1 VYYLHAKPWFDV
13 EMLLKTAKMTSKKK
27 SARKTLALVLFL
39 FAPVC
44 EATAC
49 DTLAPRQNLAAA
61 KTHGS
66 GNFA

>member
-1 VYYLHAKPWFDV
+1 
-13 EMLLKTAKMTSKKK
+13 MLLKTAKMTSKKK
-27 SARKTLALVLFL
+27 SARKTLALFLFL